1 MRSWRKHALFT
12 AAISAVSAAVAVAPG
27 AAHAAAPAVTRLPIP
42 IAAGADVVAAGDREF
57 ISGGRGTTQIAVADA
72 AGAIVGTIDGLP
84 GPTDLTLSNDR
95 RTLFVA
101 LPTANAIA
109 AFDTGTLTE
118 TARYDTGAAGDCP
131 AHLAL
136 AGRYLWF
143 GYGCQAGS
151 GDIGHVDLGRQPA
164 RVTLG
169 LATSTYFYDAPMVT
183 SALRN
188 ATVLLAGETGSSPS
202 EIHSFTVAAGK
213 LTEVSSSRDLGSNL
227 GDLALDP
234 AGTTAFTANGAPY
247 HFPSVPVGDLTAPG
261 LDYQAQP
268 YPLAVEVSRDGAK
281 LVGGINGI
289 YEPDVFF
296 YTVGNPVP
304 LSTYEV
310 GQGFHVLNGALAWA
324 PNGRRVYAVS
334 TDEHHESSTNAELH
348 VIPAPAA

>member
-1 MRSWRKHALFT
+1 MRFLRKFGLIT
-12 AAISAVSAAVAVAPG
+12 AALAVVSPVVAVAPG
-27 AAHAAAPAVTRLPIP
+27 TAYAAEPVVVRLPIP
-42 IAAGADVVAAGDREF
+42 VAAGADVVAAGDREF
-57 ISGGRGTTQIAVADA
+57 ISGGYGTSQIAVVDA

-84 GPTDLTLSNDR
+84 GPTDLALSNDR
-95 RTLFVA
+95 RTLYVA

-118 TARYDTGAAGDCP
+118 SARYDTGDAGDCP
-131 AHLAL
+131 AHLAF

-143 GYGCQAGS
+143 GYGCEAGA
-151 GDIGHVDLGRQPA
+151 GDIGHVDLRRQPA

-169 LATSTYFYDAPMVT
+169 LAGASYFYDAPMVT

-188 ATVLLAGETGSSPS
+188 PAVLLAGETGSSPS
-202 EIHSFTVAAGK
+202 TIHSFTVATGR
-213 LTEVSSSRDLGSNL
+213 LTEVSTTRELGSNL

-247 HFPSVPVGDLTAPG
+247 HFPSVPVGNLDGPG
-261 LDYQAQP
+261 LNYQAQP
-268 YPLAVEVSRDGAK
+268 YPVAVEVSRDGGK

-310 GQGFHVLNGALAWA
+310 GQGYHLFNGALAWA
-324 PNGRRVYAVS
+324 PNGRKVYAVS
-334 TDEHHESSTNAELH
+334 TDVYYEPSTNAELH
-348 VIPAPAA
+348 IIPVPAA